1 MLISGTEIFM
11 AQSNTTVLAAL
22 IGLIAFMAVL
32 TIAIDFFLRR
42 RRERRVSRMDEL
54 EGHDF
59 EFFCADLLQA
69 QGFIDVEVTRGSG
82 DFGVDILAEKDGV
95 TYAVQCKRYSGP
107 VGVEAVLRTYGGQAY
122 YERMVGAVMTNQY
135 FTSPAV
141 EAAKKLHILLW
152 DRGYMDTMIEESS
165 PRDSRHSRST

>member
-1 MLISGTEIFM
+1 MT
-11 AQSNTTVLAAL
+11 QSNITVLAVL
-22 IGLIAFMAVL
+22 IGFIAFMAVL
-32 TIAIDFFLRR
+32 IILIDFFLRR
-42 RRERRVSRMDEL
+42 RRDRRASRMDEL

-59 EFFCADLLQA
+59 EFFCADLLRA
-69 QGFIDVEVTRGSG
+69 QGFI
-82 DFGVDILAEKDGV
+82 GVDILAEKDGV

-141 EAAKKLHILLW
+141 EAAKKLRILLW
-152 DRGYMDTMIEESS
+152 DRGYMDAMMEENNPRNGRHHQSS
-165 PRDSRHSRST
+165 

>member
-1 MLISGTEIFM
+1 MV
-11 AQSNTTVLAAL
+11 QSNTTVLAAL

-32 TIAIDFFLRR
+32 AILIDFFLRR
-42 RRERRVSRMDEL
+42 RRDRRISRMDEL
-54 EGHDF
+54 DGHDF
-59 EFFCADLLQA
+59 EFFCADLLRT

-95 TYAVQCKRYSGP
+95 TYAVQCKRYNGP
-107 VGVEAVLRTYGGQAY
+107 VGVEAVLRTYGGLAY
-122 YERMVGAVMTNQY
+122 YERMVGVVMTNQY

-152 DRGYMDTMIEESS
+152 DRGYMDAMIEENA
-165 PRDSRHSRST
+165 PVAVGKK